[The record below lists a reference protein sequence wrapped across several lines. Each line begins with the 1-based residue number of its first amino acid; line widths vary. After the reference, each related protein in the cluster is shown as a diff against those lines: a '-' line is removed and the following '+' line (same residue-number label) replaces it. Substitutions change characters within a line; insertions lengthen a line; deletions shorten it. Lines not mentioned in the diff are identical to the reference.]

1 MIILKSPREIELM
14 HEAGAIAY
22 EVHQELAKAVQ
33 PGVTT
38 GELDALAESMI
49 RKAGGIPTFKGYS
62 GFPASIC
69 ASVNEEVVHGIPG
82 KRKLQ
87 EGDVIAI
94 DLGVT
99 YKGFVGDTAYTHPV
113 GKISAEA
120 QKLLDVTRVSLEK
133 AIEQCYPGKR
143 LGDIG
148 HAVQSYAEAH
158 GLGVV
163 RDFVGHG
170 VGATMHEDPQVPNFG
185 TPGTG
190 KELRSGMVIAI
201 EPMVNAGTW
210 EVKVL
215 KDKWTVVTADRRY
228 SAHFEHTVAITDNGP
243 VILTLPRK

>member
-38 GELDALAESMI
+38 GELDALAESLI

>member
-22 EVHQELAKAVQ
+22 EVHQALAKAVQ

-38 GELDALAESMI
+38 GELDALAESLI

-243 VILTLPRK
+243 VILTLSRK

>member
-62 GFPASIC
+62 GLPASIC

>member
-14 HEAGAIAY
+14 KEAGLIVWQ
-22 EVHQELAKAVQ
+22 VHQALAKAVV

-38 GELDALAESMI
+38 GELDALAESLI
-49 RKAGGIPTFKGYS
+49 RKVGGIPTFKGYH

-87 EGDVIAI
+87 QGDVIAI

-99 YKGFVGDTAYTHPV
+99 YKGYVGDSANTHAV
-113 GKISAEA
+113 GTISDET
-120 QKLLDVTRVSLEK
+120 QRLLDVTRISLEK

-148 HAVQSYAEAH
+148 HAVQAYAEAH
-158 GLGVV
+158 GFGVV

-170 VGATMHEDPQVPNFG
+170 IGASMHEDPQVPNFG

-190 KELRSGMVIAI
+190 KELRPGMVLAI
-201 EPMVNAGTW
+201 EPMINAGTW
-210 EVKVL
+210 QVKVL
-215 KDKWTVVTADRRY
+215 ADKWTVVTADRRY
-228 SAHFEHTVAITDNGP
+228 SAHFEHTVAITEQGP
-243 VILTLPRK
+243 VILTKP

>member
-38 GELDALAESMI
+38 GELDALAESLI

-113 GKISAEA
+113 GNISAEA

>member
-14 HEAGAIAY
+14 KEAGMIVY
-22 EVHQELAKAVQ
+22 DVHQELARAVK
-33 PGVTT
+33 PGVSTA
-38 GELDALAESMI
+38 ELDELAESLI
-49 RKAGGIPTFKGYS
+49 RKAGGIPTFKGYH

-82 KRKLQ
+82 KRRLQ
-87 EGDVIAI
+87 EGDIIAI

-99 YKGFVGDTAYTHPV
+99 YKGYVGDSAYTHPV
-113 GKISAEA
+113 GQIST
-120 QKLLDVTRVSLEK
+120 QVQRLLDVTRKSLEK

-148 HAVQSYAEAH
+148 HAVQSYVESH
-158 GLGVV
+158 GFGVV

-170 VGATMHEDPQVPNFG
+170 IGANMHEDPQVPNFG
-185 TPGTG
+185 SPGTG
-190 KELRSGMVIAI
+190 KELRPGMVLAI

-215 KDKWTVVTADRRY
+215 SDKWTVITGDRSY
-228 SAHFEHTVAITDNGP
+228 SAHFEHTIAITENGP
-243 VILTLPRK
+243 VILTRP

>member
-22 EVHQELAKAVQ
+22 EVHQALAKAVQ

-38 GELDALAESMI
+38 GELDALAESLI

>member
-14 HEAGAIAY
+14 KEAGMLVY
-22 EVHQELAKAVQ
+22 EVHQALAKAVA

-38 GELDALAESMI
+38 GELDALAESLI
-49 RKAGGIPTFKGYS
+49 RKAGGIPTFKGYH

-82 KRKLQ
+82 KRRLQ
-87 EGDVIAI
+87 EGDMIAI

-99 YKGFVGDTAYTHPV
+99 YKGYVGDSAWTHPV
-113 GKISAEA
+113 GKVDPEA
-120 QKLLDVTRVSLEK
+120 TRLMDVTRTALEK

-148 HAVQSYAEAH
+148 WAVQSYVEAN
-158 GLGVV
+158 GFGVV

-170 VGATMHEDPQVPNFG
+170 IGASMHEDPQVPNFG

-190 KELRSGMVIAI
+190 KELRPGMVIAI

-215 KDKWTVVTADRRY
+215 ADKWTVVTADRRY
-228 SAHFEHTVAITDNGP
+228 SAHFEHTIAITEKGP
-243 VILTLPRK
+243 LILTRP